1 MPRDFTRI
9 ILGLALFL
17 ALILTPVWTGIFRAA
32 APMQDPEI
40 ATKNVPGKDQCVLPT
55 AQMKAQHMNLLN
67 QWRDSVVRQDIR
79 TYTTADGR
87 HFDMSLSRTCMDCHS
102 DREKF
107 CNRCH
112 NALAVAPYCWECHL
126 EPKDIK

>member
-1 MPRDFTRI
+1 MPRDFNRI

-17 ALILTPVWTGIFRAA
+17 GLILTPIWLGIFSTAA
-32 APMQDPEI
+32 TLQDPEI
-40 ATKNVPGKDQCVLPT
+40 ATKNVPGKDKCVLPT
-55 AQMKAQHMNLLN
+55 AEMKAEHMNLLN

-79 TYTTADGR
+79 TYTTTDGR
-87 HFDMSLSRTCMDCHS
+87 HFDMSLSRTCLDCHS
-102 DREKF
+102 DRDKF

-112 NALAVAPYCWECHL
+112 SALAVAPYCWECHL